1 MVAFLPSEVTVRLEV
16 ASMSDAIIKTI
27 EIAAPVSTVWD
38 ALIDHEKFGSW
49 FRVALDQ
56 PFAVG
61 QPSTG
66 YMTYPGYEDYRWE
79 ARVVA
84 IEPPTRFAF
93 EWPATGG
100 DKELMESGIAVPE
113 WTLVEFRLEPTAAG
127 TLLTVTESGFD
138 EVPKPRRT
146 NVMRDNDGGWAEQ
159 VRNIKAYV
167 EG

>member
-1 MVAFLPSEVTVRLEV
+1 MPESITKSV
-16 ASMSDAIIKTI
+16 D
-27 EIAAPVSTVWD
+27 IAAPIERVWD
-38 ALIDHEKFGSW
+38 ALINHEKFGTW

-56 PFAVG
+56 PFVVG

-66 YMTYPGYEDYRWE
+66 HMTYPGYEDYRWE

-84 IEPPTRFAF
+84 IEPMRRFAY

-100 DKELMESGIAVPE
+100 DKELMESGVPVPE
-113 WTLVEFRLEPTAAG
+113 WTLVEFLLEPTGDG

-138 EVPKPRRT
+138 KVPEPRRSD
-146 NVMRDNDGGWAEQ
+146 VMRSNDGGWTEQ
-159 VRNIKAYV
+159 VQNVRAYV